1 MADDAAPL
9 EVDRPPTT
17 VHRPRW
23 PVDTLVG
30 RRESVVQPRSGPGH
44 PIPLPRNIPTPW
56 ALHPHR
62 RIPVAARTTAP
73 QAVLQQL
80 RNPLRITDIA
90 FATGHPLHVRGVE
103 QPHHHDLFQ
112 AVERLRQRDEVDSIA
127 AILTPISTAEG
138 AGMIVELRV
147 GEQRY
152 RAVWEVLD
160 GASVTEGRVGSRC
173 RGKRAFLVQRVGP
186 ANPSGRRSAALRTT
200 QDLCRQQE
208 RQSGFAP
215 GRATTWSD

>member
-1 MADDAAPL
+1 M
-9 EVDRPPTT
+9 
-17 VHRPRW
+17 
-23 PVDTLVG
+23 
-30 RRESVVQPRSGPGH
+30 
-44 PIPLPRNIPTPW
+44 
-56 ALHPHR
+56 
-62 RIPVAARTTAP
+62 
-73 QAVLQQL
+73 LQQL

-160 GASVTEGRVGSRC
+160 GASVTEGRVGSRVSRQAC
-173 RGKRAFLVQRVGP
+173 IPQVQRVGP

-208 RQSGFAP
+208 RQSWFRSRPRDDLERLIFSQGIELL
-215 GRATTWSD
+215 WSTDEAFRSTSPDFV